1 MKKRKV
7 SLSLLLML
15 FLTTV
20 LATAFV
26 AHEDTNGLAAPS
38 EIIGSIKRV
47 SVNFRLLAIETP
59 EQSEMT
65 ISIETDTKITVDG
78 KAGRL
83 QDLKEGQR
91 IKATLRD
98 DSSKALTIEVN

>member
-15 FLTTV
+15 CLATV
-20 LATAFV
+20 LATALV
-26 AHEDTNGLAAPS
+26 AQEDTNGLIVPS
-38 EIIGSIKRV
+38 EIIGSIKQVR
-47 SVNFRLLAIETP
+47 VNFSLLLIETP
-59 EQSEMT
+59 QQSEMT

-83 QDLKEGQR
+83 RDLKEGQM

-98 DSSKALTIEVN
+98 HSSEALTIEVN